1 MSGDACIRKKNET
14 KKIDYAAS
22 STLPLLM
29 LLHYAQ
35 GDPLWIIVACRQI
48 KNKRAPEQISTDAVT
63 LVARAGRGRGGVL

>member
-1 MSGDACIRKKNET
+1 
-14 KKIDYAAS
+14 
-22 STLPLLM
+22 M

-63 LVARAGRGRGGVL
+63 LVARAGVVRGEYRVSKYVKSGGRKGGLEPKMTMRKRVRK